1 MALRGLYVEV
11 TWGEWVISWSRGKKE
26 VKGQFLFS
34 LVCQTQYMSFIVEV
48 SWFDQDREEWV
59 GQSLT
64 VLFIRTRKGGRG

>member
-1 MALRGLYVEV
+1 MEV

-26 VKGQFLFS
+26 DKGQLLFS
-34 LVCQTQYMSFIVEV
+34 LVCQAQYMSLIVEV
-48 SWFDQDREEWV
+48 SWLDQDRKERV